1 LTLGKRKPRLTPT
14 FNHSI
19 QGVLFCYSE
28 RNQAYG
34 LEHAQKVSSAY
45 PNVDLERIDDAGHD
59 MLTFPDGW
67 NNFFP
72 IALNYLNNL

>member
-1 LTLGKRKPRLTPT
+1 MLGK
-14 FNHSI
+14 
-19 QGVLFCYSE
+19 VLFCYSE

-45 PNVDLERIDDAGHD
+45 PNVDLVRIDEAGHD
-59 MLTFPDGW
+59 MITFPNGW

-72 IALNYLNNL
+72 IALNYLNSLK